1 MNKIFSIVVVLLT
14 FVCLVL
20 FSPIVAVELGILAAI
35 WFVFT
40 FSYMML
46 SLLEDVS
53 LKTHIRYILMSPLL
67 FPSLIIAICMFV
79 IIILLGEDD

>member
-1 MNKIFSIVVVLLT
+1 MDKIFSVIVYLSTIVGLILITPLVYPTFGVV
-14 FVCLVL
+14 
-20 FSPIVAVELGILAAI
+20 PAI
-35 WFVFT
+35 WFTFT
-40 FSYMML
+40 FGYMML
-46 SLLEDVS
+46 SLLEDVN